1 VTTLPTFAV
10 GPRVAILACLSESL
24 ALRGYPPTLRE
35 IAEAV
40 GMAHNTVEHHL
51 SRLRAE
57 GYVTWTDGQQRTLRF
72 AEQRGAPCKTPTP

>member
-10 GPRVAILACLSESL
+10 GPRVAILACLSDSL
-24 ALRGYPPTLRE
+24 VRRKFPPTLRE
-35 IAEAV
+35 IAEAT

-57 GYVTWTDGQQRTLRF
+57 GYVTWTYGRQRTLRF
-72 AEQRGAPCKTPTP
+72 AEGGQR